1 MESGWV
7 SAVDSEGRTIWIAD
21 ATAATARRL
30 RIQVFGRTVWIDHPF
45 FRTDK
50 VMLRSLRQLYG
61 KKLGAS
67 DGDIGHVKDFYFNDQ
82 QWAIRYV
89 IADTGSW
96 LSGRLVLI
104 SPHAF
109 ENLHQD
115 GDCLVVNLTR
125 QQIENSPAI
134 ESHKPV
140 SRQYVEEYYRVG
152 ETWGVG
158 GFPEAPPAPHL
169 MPSKQASD
177 DLHLQSTQALSGY
190 PIQTS
195 EGAIGHVIDF
205 IIDDKSWAICH
216 LVVETGH
223 WYSRKEIVI
232 SPKHIDRISYEE
244 PKVFVNVTKEAIL
257 EAPQYHVSP
266 LGEAYGDTRNFD

>member
-1 MESGWV
+1 
-7 SAVDSEGRTIWIAD
+7 
-21 ATAATARRL
+21 
-30 RIQVFGRTVWIDHPF
+30 
-45 FRTDK
+45 
-50 VMLRSLRQLYG
+50 MLRSLKQLYG

-67 DGDIGHVKDFYFNDQ
+67 DGDVGHVKDFYFNDQ

-89 IADTGSW
+89 VVDTGSW

-115 GDCLVVNLTR
+115 SDRLLVNLTR
-125 QQIENSPAI
+125 QKIENSPPI

-140 SRQYVEEYYRVG
+140 SRQYEEEYDRKF

-158 GFPEAPPAPHL
+158 GFPEAAPPPHL

-195 EGAIGHVIDF
+195 EGPIGHVIDF
-205 IIDDKSWAICH
+205 IMDDKSWAICH

-223 WYSRKEIVI
+223 WYSGKEIVI
-232 SPKHIDRISYEE
+232 SPMHIDRISYEE
-244 PKVFVNVTKEAIL
+244 EKVFVNVTKEAIL
-257 EAPQYHVSP
+257 EAPQYHVPP

>member
-1 MESGWV
+1 MV
-7 SAVDSEGRTIWIAD
+7 
-21 ATAATARRL
+21 
-30 RIQVFGRTVWIDHPF
+30 
-45 FRTDK
+45 
-50 VMLRSLRQLYG
+50 RSLRQLYG

-67 DGDIGHVKDFYFNDQ
+67 DGDIGHVKDFYINDQ

-89 IADTGSW
+89 VADTGSW
-96 LSGRLVLI
+96 LTGRLVLI

-109 ENLHQD
+109 GNLHQD
-115 GDCLVVNLTR
+115 ADCLLVNLTR

-140 SRQYVEEYYRVG
+140 SLQYQAYWDGG

-158 GFPEAPPAPHL
+158 GFPEAPPPHL

-177 DLHLQSTQALSGY
+177 DLHLQSTQALCGY

-195 EGAIGHVIDF
+195 EGA
-205 IIDDKSWAICH
+205 
-216 LVVETGH
+216 TGH
-223 WYSRKEIVI
+223 WFSHKEIVI

-244 PKVFVNVTKEAIL
+244 SKVFVNVGKEAIL

-266 LGEAYGDTRNFD
+266 LGETYGDTRNFD

>member
-1 MESGWV
+1 
-7 SAVDSEGRTIWIAD
+7 
-21 ATAATARRL
+21 
-30 RIQVFGRTVWIDHPF
+30 
-45 FRTDK
+45 
-50 VMLRSLRQLYG
+50 MLRSLGQLYG

-89 IADTGSW
+89 VADTGSW

-109 ENLHQD
+109 ENLPQD
-115 GDCLVVNLTR
+115 GDCLLVNLTR

-140 SRQYVEEYYRVG
+140 SRQYEEEYYRGV
-152 ETWGVG
+152 ETWGAG
-158 GFPEAPPAPHL
+158 GFPEAPPPPHL

-177 DLHLQSTQALSGY
+177 LHLQSTQALRGY

-205 IIDDKSWAICH
+205 IMDDKSWTICH

-223 WYSRKEIVI
+223 WYSGKEIVI

-244 PKVFVNVTKEAIL
+244 SKVFVNVTKEAIL
-257 EAPQYHVSP
+257 EAPQYHVTP

>member
-1 MESGWV
+1 
-7 SAVDSEGRTIWIAD
+7 
-21 ATAATARRL
+21 
-30 RIQVFGRTVWIDHPF
+30 
-45 FRTDK
+45 
-50 VMLRSLRQLYG
+50 MLLSLRQLYR
-61 KKLGAS
+61 KKLRAS
-67 DGDIGHVKDFYFNDQ
+67 DGDIGHVEDFYFNDQ

-89 IADTGSW
+89 VADTGSW

-104 SPHAF
+104 PLHAF
-109 ENLHQD
+109 GNLRQD
-115 GDCLVVNLTR
+115 ADCLLVNLTQ

-140 SRQYVEEYYRVG
+140 SLQYQAYWDGV

-158 GFPEAPPAPHL
+158 GFPEAPPPPHL

-177 DLHLQSTQALSGY
+177 DVHLQSTQALSGY

-195 EGAIGHVIDF
+195 EG
-205 IIDDKSWAICH
+205 
-216 LVVETGH
+216 ETGH
-223 WYSRKEIVI
+223 WYSHKEIVI

-244 PKVFVNVTKEAIL
+244 SKVFVNVTKEAIL

>member
-1 MESGWV
+1 
-7 SAVDSEGRTIWIAD
+7 
-21 ATAATARRL
+21 
-30 RIQVFGRTVWIDHPF
+30 
-45 FRTDK
+45 
-50 VMLRSLRQLYG
+50 MLLNLRQLYG

-89 IADTGSW
+89 VSDTGSW

-104 SPHAF
+104 SPRAF
-109 ENLHQD
+109 GNLHED
-115 GDCLVVNLTR
+115 GDCLLVNLTR

-140 SRQYVEEYYRVG
+140 SLQYRAYWDGVEK
-152 ETWGVG
+152 WGVG
-158 GFPEAPPAPHL
+158 GFPEAPPPPHL
-169 MPSKQASD
+169 MQSKQASD
-177 DLHLQSTQALSGY
+177 DVHLQSTQALSGY

-195 EGAIGHVIDF
+195 EGAIGHVVDF
-205 IIDDKSWAICH
+205 IMDDKSWAICR

-223 WYSRKEIVI
+223 WYSHKEIVI
-232 SPKHIDRISYEE
+232 SPRHIDRISYEE
-244 PKVFVNVTKEAIL
+244 SKVFVNVTKQAIL
-257 EAPQYHVSP
+257 EAPQYHVTP

>member
-1 MESGWV
+1 
-7 SAVDSEGRTIWIAD
+7 
-21 ATAATARRL
+21 
-30 RIQVFGRTVWIDHPF
+30 
-45 FRTDK
+45 
-50 VMLRSLRQLYG
+50 MLLSLRQLYG

-67 DGDIGHVKDFYFNDQ
+67 DGDIGHVRDFYFNDQ
-82 QWAIRYV
+82 HWAIRYV
-89 IADTGSW
+89 VADTGSW

-104 SPHAF
+104 PPRAF
-109 ENLHQD
+109 GNLRQD
-115 GDCLVVNLTR
+115 ADCLLVNLTR

-140 SRQYVEEYYRVG
+140 SLQYQAYWDGVES
-152 ETWGVG
+152 WGVG
-158 GFPEAPPAPHL
+158 GFPEAPPPPHL
-169 MPSKQASD
+169 VPSKQASD

-195 EGAIGHVIDF
+195 EGAIGHVVDF

-216 LVVETGH
+216 LVVQTGH

-244 PKVFVNVTKEAIL
+244 SKIFVNVTKEAIL

-266 LGEAYGDTRNFD
+266 LGEEYGDTRNFD

>member
-1 MESGWV
+1 
-7 SAVDSEGRTIWIAD
+7 
-21 ATAATARRL
+21 
-30 RIQVFGRTVWIDHPF
+30 
-45 FRTDK
+45 
-50 VMLRSLRQLYG
+50 MLRSLRQLYG

-89 IADTGSW
+89 VADTGSW

-104 SPHAF
+104 PPHAF
-109 ENLHQD
+109 GNLPQD
-115 GDCLVVNLTR
+115 ADCLPVNLTR

-140 SRQYVEEYYRVG
+140 SLQYQAYWDG
-152 ETWGVG
+152 CETWGAG
-158 GFPEAPPAPHL
+158 GFPEAPPPPPL
-169 MPSKQASD
+169 MPSEPGSD
-177 DLHLQSTQALSGY
+177 DLHLQSTQALNGY
-190 PIQTS
+190 PIKTC

-205 IIDDKSWAICH
+205 IMDDKSWAICH

-223 WYSRKEIVI
+223 WYSHKEIVI

-244 PKVFVNVTKEAIL
+244 SKVFVNVTKEAIL

>member
-1 MESGWV
+1 
-7 SAVDSEGRTIWIAD
+7 
-21 ATAATARRL
+21 
-30 RIQVFGRTVWIDHPF
+30 
-45 FRTDK
+45 
-50 VMLRSLRQLYG
+50 MLRSLWQLYG

-67 DGDIGHVKDFYFNDQ
+67 DGDIGHVRDFYFNDQ

-89 IADTGSW
+89 SADTGSW

-109 ENLHQD
+109 ENLPQN
-115 GDCLVVNLTR
+115 GDCLFVNLTR

-140 SRQYVEEYYRVG
+140 SRQYDEEYYREVG
-152 ETWGVG
+152 TWGEG
-158 GFPEAPPAPHL
+158 GFPEAPPPPDL
-169 MPSKQASD
+169 MPNKQASD

-205 IIDDKSWAICH
+205 IIDDNSWAICH

-223 WYSRKEIVI
+223 WYSHKKIVI
-232 SPKHIDRISYEE
+232 SPKNIDRISYKES
-244 PKVFVNVTKEAIL
+244 KVFVNVTKEAIL

-266 LGEAYGDTRNFD
+266 LGEEYGDSRNFD

>member
-1 MESGWV
+1 
-7 SAVDSEGRTIWIAD
+7 
-21 ATAATARRL
+21 
-30 RIQVFGRTVWIDHPF
+30 
-45 FRTDK
+45 
-50 VMLRSLRQLYG
+50 MLRSLRQLYG

-82 QWAIRYV
+82 QWAICYV
-89 IADTGSW
+89 VADTGSW

-104 SPHAF
+104 SPHVF
-109 ENLHQD
+109 GNLHQD
-115 GDCLVVNLTR
+115 GDCLLVSLTR

-140 SRQYVEEYYRVG
+140 SRQYVEEYYRGG

-158 GFPEAPPAPHL
+158 GFPEAPPPLHFI
-169 MPSKQASD
+169 PSEQASD

-205 IIDDKSWAICH
+205 IMDDNSWAICH

-223 WYSRKEIVI
+223 WYSHKEIVI

-244 PKVFVNVTKEAIL
+244 SKVFVNVTKQAIL
-257 EAPQYHVSP
+257 EAPQYHVTP